1 MNLVRMA
8 AALAIS
14 ALALPALAST
24 TTTWEMSTYADFL
37 RGKISGLSLSRDGR
51 LMLAP
56 KLETLLSSDQQQ
68 VWTLAAAP
76 NGTVYAGTGHRGR
89 VYGVDSSGHSSV
101 IWTAGEPEI
110 FALAV
115 DSKGGLFAGT
125 SPDGKVYRI
134 ANGKAA
140 EFFSPGAKYV
150 WSMAFGADG
159 ALYVGTGGP
168 ARIYRVTPDGK
179 GSVYYDTG
187 QGHITCLAFD
197 KEGRLLAGSEPNGI
211 LYRVTAPGKA
221 FVLYDANLP
230 EIRGIATAQDG
241 SIYVAALGG
250 SISKRTAGASSS
262 SAAGGGTIVTAP
274 ATTITVTDS
283 ANAQA
288 ELKPPKPDTS
298 KTAPAQTAVSSA
310 VTSTAATST
319 FEVAGVEKSAIYK
332 IAPDNTVETV
342 WSSKDENAYDLELYG
357 TEIVFLTD
365 SQGRLFRLNPDRKP
379 TLVAQTGEGEGTRIL
394 ASSRGLTVATGDLGK
409 VYRLVA
415 DRNSQGWFEAPVH
428 DSSTVARWG
437 RISWR
442 AKVPTGATL
451 AFRTR
456 SGNSARPDNTWSD
469 WSPPLT
475 DAAGAAIASPNAR
488 YLQWRVDF
496 SASGDATPVLES
508 VTAAY
513 LPQNTPPAVRSI
525 TVSLQ
530 PPSAQKTAVQ
540 AAVSPNSA
548 FTVTVTDTG
557 DTSPTTSSGT
567 PSQTISR
574 GSASQVQVMWQADD
588 PDGDRLVYSLY
599 FRGED
604 EQEWKLI
611 RGNLNDNSF
620 LLDTDVL
627 ADGRYLFR
635 VVASD
640 RASNPAGTAR
650 ETELTSSPIL
660 IDNTPPVVTA
670 GAPRRAGSHLEI
682 DVDAADRTSALR
694 RCEYSLDA
702 GAWTPIEAEDGV
714 TDSPRERFLLR
725 LDDLHPGEHVVVF
738 RVYDTANNA
747 GLAKV
752 VVR

>member
-1 MNLVRMA
+1 M
-8 AALAIS
+8 
-14 ALALPALAST
+14 
-24 TTTWEMSTYADFL
+24 
-37 RGKISGLSLSRDGR
+37 SGLSLTRDGR

-68 VWTLAAAP
+68 VWTLAATP
-76 NGTVYAGTGHRGR
+76 DGTVYAGTGHRGR
-89 VYGVDSSGHSSV
+89 VYGVDSTGHSSV

-115 DSKGGLFAGT
+115 DSKGTLFAGT

-134 ANGKAA
+134 ANGKTV
-140 EFFSPGAKYV
+140 EFFSPGAKYI
-150 WSMAFGADG
+150 WSLAFGGDG
-159 ALYVGTGGP
+159 SLFVGTGGP

-179 GSVYYDTG
+179 GTVYYDSG

-211 LYRVTAPGKA
+211 LYRLTGPGKA

-250 SISKRTAGASSS
+250 SISKRTSGTGGGAS
-262 SAAGGGTIVTAP
+262 ATGGTVVTAP
-274 ATTITVTDS
+274 ATSITVTDS
-283 ANAQA
+283 ANAQS

-298 KTAPAQTAVSSA
+298 KVPAQQPAVSST
-310 VTSTAATST
+310 VAATPAAQT
-319 FEVAGVEKSAIYK
+319 FEVAGIEKSAIYK
-332 IAPDNTVETV
+332 ILPDNTVETV
-342 WSSKDENAYDLELYG
+342 WSSKDENAYDLGLYG
-357 TEIVFLTD
+357 SDIVFLTD
-365 SQGRLFRLNPDRKP
+365 AQGRLFRLNPDRKP

-394 ASSRGLTVATGDLGK
+394 SSARGLTVATGDLGK

-415 DRNSQGWFEAPVH
+415 ERNSQGWFEAPVH
-428 DSSTVARWG
+428 DSNTVARWG

-442 AKVPTGATL
+442 AQIPPGVTL
-451 AFRTR
+451 TLRTR
-456 SGNSARPDNTWSD
+456 TGNSARPDNTWSD
-469 WSPPLT
+469 WSQPLT
-475 DAAGAAIASPNAR
+475 DPAGAAITSPNAR
-488 YLQWRVDF
+488 YLQWRAEF
-496 SASGDATPVLES
+496 SAKGDATPVLES

-513 LPQNTPPAVRSI
+513 LPQNTPPVVRSI
-525 TVSLQ
+525 TVSVQ

-540 AAVSPNSA
+540 TATSA
-548 FTVTVTDTG
+548 NNAFSITVTDTG
-557 DTSPTTSSGT
+557 DTSTTTTSSGT
-567 PSQTISR
+567 PSQTISH
-574 GSASQVQVMWQADD
+574 GPASQVQVMWQADD

-599 FRGED
+599 FRGDD
-604 EQEWKLI
+604 EHEWKLI
-611 RGNLNDNSF
+611 RGNLNENSF

-640 RASNPAGTAR
+640 RPSNPAGTAR
-650 ETELTSSPIL
+650 ETELVSSPVL
-660 IDNTPPVVTA
+660 IDNTPPAVTA
-670 GAPRRAGSHLEI
+670 GTPRRTGSHLEV
-682 DVDAADRTSALR
+682 DVDAADATSALR

-702 GAWTPIEAEDGV
+702 GAWTPLEAEDGV

-738 RVYDTANNA
+738 RVYDSANNA

>member
-1 MNLVRMA
+1 MSFVRTA
-8 AALAIS
+8 AALAMS
-14 ALALPALAST
+14 ALALPVFAST
-24 TTTWEMSTYADFL
+24 TATWEMSTYADFL
-37 RGKISGLSLSRDGR
+37 RGRMSGLSLSRDGR

-68 VWTLAAAP
+68 VWTLAAAHD
-76 NGTVYAGTGHRGR
+76 GTVYAGTGHRGR
-89 VYGVDSSGHSSV
+89 IYEVSSNGRSSV

-115 DSKGGLFAGT
+115 DSKGNLFAGT
-125 SPDGKVYRI
+125 SPDGKVYRV
-134 ANGKAA
+134 ANGKAS
-140 EFFSPGAKYV
+140 EFFAPEAKYI
-150 WSMAFGADG
+150 WSLAFGPDG
-159 ALYVGTGGP
+159 SLFVGTGGP

-179 GSVYYDTG
+179 GAVYYDSG
-187 QGHITCLAFD
+187 QGHITCLALD

-250 SISKRTAGASSS
+250 SIAKRTSGT
-262 SAAGGGTIVTAP
+262 GGGTSTTGGTVVTAP

-283 ANAQA
+283 ANAQS
-288 ELKPPKPDTS
+288 ELKPPKPDAS
-298 KTAPAQTAVSSA
+298 KAPAAQTAVSS
-310 VTSTAATST
+310 TLTAAPASST

-332 IAPDNTVETV
+332 IALDNTVETV
-342 WSSKDENAYDLELYG
+342 WSSKDENAYDLGLYG
-357 TEIVFLTD
+357 SDIVFLTD
-365 SQGRLFRLNPDRKP
+365 AQGRLFRLNADRKP

-394 ASSRGLTVATGDLGK
+394 SSARGLTVATGDLGK

-415 DRNSQGWFEAPVH
+415 ERNSQGWFEAPVH
-428 DSSTVARWG
+428 DSNSVARWG
-437 RISWR
+437 RLSWR
-442 AKVPTGATL
+442 AHVPAGATL

-456 SGNSARPDNTWSD
+456 TGNSARPDNTWSD
-469 WSPPLT
+469 WSQPLT
-475 DAAGAAIASPNAR
+475 DPAGAAITSPNAR
-488 YLQWRVDF
+488 YLQWRAEF
-496 SASGDATPVLES
+496 TASGEATPVLES

-513 LPQNTPPAVRSI
+513 LPQNTPPVVRSI
-525 TVSLQ
+525 TVSVQ

-540 AAVSPNSA
+540 TATSA
-548 FTVTVTDTG
+548 NNPFTITVTDTG
-557 DTSPTTSSGT
+557 DTSTTTSSGT
-567 PSQTISR
+567 PSQTVSR
-574 GSASQVQVMWQADD
+574 GPTSQVQVIWQAED

-599 FRGED
+599 FRGDD
-604 EQEWKLI
+604 EQQWKLI
-611 RGNLNDNSF
+611 RGNLNENSF

-640 RASNPAGTAR
+640 RPSNPAGTAR
-650 ETELTSSPIL
+650 ETELVSSPVL
-660 IDNTPPVVTA
+660 IDNTPPVVTVS
-670 GAPRRAGSHLEI
+670 APRRSGSHLEV
-682 DVDAADRTSALR
+682 DVDAADATSPLR

-702 GAWTPIEAEDGV
+702 GPWAPLEAEDGV

-752 VVR
+752 VVH